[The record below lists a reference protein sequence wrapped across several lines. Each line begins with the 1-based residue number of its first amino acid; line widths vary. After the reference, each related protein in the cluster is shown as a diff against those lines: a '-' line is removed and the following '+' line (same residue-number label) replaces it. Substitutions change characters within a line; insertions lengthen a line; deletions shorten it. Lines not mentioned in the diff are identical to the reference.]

1 VEPRRRVKS
10 PQEVSQVPPSSRN
23 GLNRLLEGR
32 IEKEEGEAGDLPALP
47 YPWREGETD
56 SLDAQGRAVMGQQLI
71 LDPGIESFH
80 ECSLQNVNYIV
91 KGGIRMRE

>member
-1 VEPRRRVKS
+1 MEPRRRVKS

-56 SLDAQGRAVMGQQLI
+56 SLDGISRAVVGKQLI
-71 LDPGIESFH
+71 LNPGVNSFH
-80 ECSLQNVNYIV
+80 AHECMLQNVNYIV
-91 KGGIRMRE
+91 KGLRLE